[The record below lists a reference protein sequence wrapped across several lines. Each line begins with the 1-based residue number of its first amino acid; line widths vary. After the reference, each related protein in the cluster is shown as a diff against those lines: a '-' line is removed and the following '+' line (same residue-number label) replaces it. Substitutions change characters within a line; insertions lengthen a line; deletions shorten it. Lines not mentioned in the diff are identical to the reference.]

1 MIQRLFPKEFGNRF
15 PGHRLALWLL
25 GLFLALKLVMSTN
38 SILNTASIAS
48 GPDGFALERY
58 GTEGAAA
65 VLMLFALNAVGQLT
79 LVLLSI
85 LALVRYKAMVPLL
98 YLVWLLDQTGR
109 RLLVESYAVERSG
122 SGGTGFWINMGLLM
136 LLAVGAAVATFTTGR
151 RAPS

>member
-1 MIQRLFPKEFGNRF
+1 
-15 PGHRLALWLL
+15 
-25 GLFLALKLVMSTN
+25 MSTN

-85 LALVRYKAMVPLL
+85 LALARYKAMVPLI